1 MLFHIFK
8 WWIML
13 KRKSLNKI
21 YLTTLVLFI
30 MLVTITFDYLK
41 ADKNNIIYETEYV
54 SNLVNTHI
62 YLLNKDNLLVKVDHL
77 LRSNTLEENIED
89 IINEL
94 FVTNKKYNNLKG
106 LIPSNTKL
114 NRITIDDK
122 TANLDFSNDLLKV
135 NKNIEEKVIE
145 SIVYSL
151 IELEKID
158 NVKITIEGNPLTKL
172 EKNNKNLPILL
183 NESIGINK
191 DYTLNSIKDIEKVVI
206 YYVFNDNKDNYY
218 VPVTKY
224 VNSRDSKIK
233 IIIDSLK
240 GNYFS
245 NTNLISYLN
254 RNSNIDFKLD
264 TDILTITFDSLNE
277 DTLESVTY
285 SISNSVFDSVEKI
298 NKVIFEVNSKI
309 IDVKSK

>member
-1 MLFHIFK
+1 
-8 WWIML
+8 ML

>member
-1 MLFHIFK
+1 
-8 WWIML
+8 ML
-13 KRKSLNKI
+13 KRKSLNRI

-41 ADKNNIIYETEYV
+41 VDKNNNIYETEYV
-54 SNLVNTHI
+54 SNLVTTHI

-77 LRSNTLEENIED
+77 LRGNTLEENIED

-94 FVTNKKYNNLKG
+94 SVTNKKYSNLEG

-114 NRITIDDK
+114 NSIMVDNK
-122 TANLDFSNDLLKV
+122 TVNLDFSNDLLKV

-151 IELEKID
+151 IELDDIND
-158 NVKITIEGNPLTKL
+158 VKITIEGNPLTRL
-172 EKNNKNLPILL
+172 EKSNKNLPILL

-191 DYTLNSIKDIEKVVI
+191 DYTINSIKDIEKVVI
-206 YYVFNDNKDNYY
+206 YYVFNNNEDNYY

-224 VNSRDSKIK
+224 VNSHDSKVK
-233 IIIDSLK
+233 VIIDSLK

-254 RNSNIDFKLD
+254 RNSNVDFKVD
-264 TDILTITFDSLNE
+264 TDVLTITFDSLNE

-285 SISNSVFDSVEKI
+285 SLANSVFDSVDGI
-298 NKVIFEVNSKI
+298 NKVVFQVDSKI